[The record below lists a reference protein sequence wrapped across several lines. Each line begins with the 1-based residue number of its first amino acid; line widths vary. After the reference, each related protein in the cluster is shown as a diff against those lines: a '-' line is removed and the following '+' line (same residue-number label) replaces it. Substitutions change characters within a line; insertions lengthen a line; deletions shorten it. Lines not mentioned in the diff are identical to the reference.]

1 MQIASKAARSGRP
14 RSFDEGLAL
23 EKAMIV
29 FWQKGYDDASI
40 TDLVKAMGITPP
52 SLYAAFGNKQSLFLR
67 TLQHYAEGPSSY
79 ALKALDALTARQVA
93 EQRLY
98 ATIEAR
104 CDSAWPPGCLATQTA
119 ARWGGGK
126 SAIGQA
132 ILANGARLHKAYV
145 ERFERAKAE
154 GDLPQAADPE
164 ALARYLDV
172 VGQGLSIQATCG
184 ATREE
189 LRSVADIA
197 LQQWPA
203 W

>member
-1 MQIASKAARSGRP
+1 VALVIKVRRKP
-14 RSFDEGLAL
+14 RSVRLGQSSQSA
-23 EKAMIV
+23 IV

-52 SLYAAFGNKQSLFLR
+52 SLYAAFGNKESLFLR

-79 ALKALDALTARQVA
+79 ALKALDALAARQVA

-104 CDSAWPPGCLATQTA
+104 
-119 ARWGGGK
+119 
-126 SAIGQA
+126 
-132 ILANGARLHKAYV
+132 
-145 ERFERAKAE
+145 F
-154 GDLPQAADPE
+154 
-164 ALARYLDV
+164 
-172 VGQGLSIQATCG
+172 CG
-184 ATREE
+184 AAREE